1 MPAPT
6 YWTLEK
12 RIGYG
17 LVDKLKADAG
27 LFNATFGDRVEYA
40 QDFVDVDAGQGATV
54 LIKPDLAAD
63 PVRKARS
70 WGTTPFHFLVSIE
83 NWDDRQQ
90 RRSLAEAYHMLDA
103 IFLDATDLLENYVD
117 DQEDNLASYCGK
129 LEVRHELN
137 IEDMNDRPK
146 HQAKI
151 IVTVTH
157 KRPLDYSAA

>member
-1 MPAPT
+1 MTAPE

-17 LVDKLKADAG
+17 LVDLLKADTG

-40 QDFVDVDAGQGATV
+40 QDFVDVDTGQGATV
-54 LIKPDLAAD
+54 LIKPDLPGS
-63 PVRKARS
+63 PVREARS
-70 WGTTPFHFLVSIE
+70 WATTPFHFLVSIE

-90 RRSLAEAYHMLDA
+90 RRTLAEAYQMLD
-103 IFLDATDLLENYVD
+103 FLDATDLLENYVD
-117 DQEDNLASYCGK
+117 DQEDNLASLCGK
-129 LEVRHELN
+129 LEVQHELN